1 MDVRWSVGPDGS
13 LSLETRVRVEEAAPF
28 LPRFGIRLFL
38 DAGLEKAAYFG
49 YGPYESY
56 ADAHRASH
64 MGRFLTT
71 ARDGYV
77 PYIRPQEHG
86 NRHACVYAE
95 VTDGTGWGLRAEGR
109 PRFDFPS
116 CLIRRKNWKRHPTG
130 RICPRLPG
138 RCSVSITG
146 RAELA
151 RIAAAG
157 AGAGLP
163 PGGKSLCL
171 RGVAVPFAAVPDGGI
186 WGIGLSFPAL
196 IK

>member
-1 MDVRWSVGPDGS
+1 MLAPMIRMDVRWSVGPDGS

-109 PRFDFPS
+109 PRFDFS
-116 CLIRRKNWKRHPTG
+116 L
-130 RICPRLPG
+130 LPY
-138 RCSVSITG
+138 T
-146 RAELA
+146 AEELE
-151 RIAAAG
+151 AAPHRQD
-157 AGAGLP
+157 LP
-163 PGGKSLCL
+163 PSSGPVLCL
-171 RGVAVPFAAVPDGGI
+171 DYRQS
-186 WGIGLSFPAL
+186 GIGSNSCGPAL
-196 IK
+196 APAYRLEEKAFAFAVSLSPLPPCRTEEYGG

>member
-1 MDVRWSVGPDGS
+1 M
-13 LSLETRVRVEEAAPF
+13 
-28 LPRFGIRLFL
+28 

-49 YGPYESY
+49 YGPHESY
-56 ADAHRASH
+56 VDAHRASH
-64 MGRFLTT
+64 MGRFHTT
-71 ARDGYV
+71 VRDGYV

-95 VTDGTGWGLRAEGR
+95 VTDGTGWGLRPRAGR
-109 PRFDFPS
+109 VSIFPPALYGGRTGS
-116 CLIRRKNWKRHPTG
+116 GTPSG